1 MNRSAEVNSGLIA
14 VQYPAVQYPSETLLS
29 RLLAFVLW
37 SAGSTMKENTSGN
50 VNSGSRQDLPWTLL
64 MRIWHECRNGN
75 RFVGSRQKK
84 TLRIVE
90 SYTGVRR
97 DSNPVPTMLE
107 ESSNCIGDSKIY
119 HTARSCTGRVLQKPN
134 FRFDV
139 ACETVC
145 VRVNAKARML
155 ADTHE
160 PTQQAW
166 LLLLPRS

>member
-97 DSNPVPTMLE
+97 DSNPVLTTCLKKALIVLE
-107 ESSNCIGDSKIY
+107 IPKS
-119 HTARSCTGRVLQKPN
+119 TTLLGRAQAGFCKSQTFVL
-134 FRFDV
+134 
-139 ACETVC
+139 T
-145 VRVNAKARML
+145 
-155 ADTHE
+155 
-160 PTQQAW
+160 
-166 LLLLPRS
+166 